1 MEASIKNKLNIPF
14 LKLVLAIGTFLFL
27 LLVLQ
32 VYRSAANGLPDAD
45 RDGVPDEDESGLYFT
60 DPNNPDTDGDGYSDW
75 LELNKG
81 YSPWEKTDKKMEET
95 DFDKDGLSDRQE
107 ISWRTN
113 PTKADTDG
121 DGASDK
127 KEIDSASN
135 PKSSSTEKL
144 VKNIKI
150 NLKDQVLSYYLG
162 DYKIGSFIVSS
173 GVHGTTPKGTF
184 EIANKNVKA
193 WSSYGLWMPYWLGLK
208 GQRFGLHELP
218 YWPSGRREGETSLGH
233 PASHGCVR
241 MGRHGEAE
249 TLYKWAEIGT
259 KVVIY

>member
-1 MEASIKNKLNIPF
+1 MLCVLGKIRKTF
-14 LKLVLAIGTFLFL
+14 LRSFLSVGIFLFL

-32 VYRSAANGLPDAD
+32 VYQSEANGLSDAD
-45 RDGVPDEDESGLYFT
+45 RDGVPDTDEAEIYFT
-60 DPNNPDTDGDGYSDW
+60 DRNNSDTDGDGFSDW
-75 LELNKG
+75 IELNKG
-81 YSPWEKTDKKMEET
+81 YSPWEKTNKKMEET

-113 PTKADTDG
+113 PTKADTDS
-121 DGASDK
+121 DGLNDK
-127 KEIDSASN
+127 KEIDSFLN
-135 PKSSSTEKL
+135 PKSSSTAKL

-150 NLKDQVLSYYLG
+150 NLKDQVLSYFLG

-184 EIANKNVKA
+184 EIVNKNPKA
-193 WSSYGLWMPYWLGLK
+193 WSSYGLWMPYWMGLK

-218 YWPSGRREGETSLGH
+218 YWPDGRREGEKSLGH

-241 MGRHGEAE
+241 MGRHGQAE

-259 KVVIY
+259 KVFIY